1 MSPVDDSCH
10 SIAKAFIGKHF
21 DRDCIVFQRPY
32 ITTFVDGNL
41 RGDTY
46 SRLLKISALVKIDR
60 LIFGSSTSQI
70 MATTTHLIA

>member
-1 MSPVDDSCH
+1 MSLVEDSRH
-10 SIAKAFIGKHF
+10 NIAKALVGKNF
-21 DRDCIVFQRPY
+21 DRHCIVFQRPY